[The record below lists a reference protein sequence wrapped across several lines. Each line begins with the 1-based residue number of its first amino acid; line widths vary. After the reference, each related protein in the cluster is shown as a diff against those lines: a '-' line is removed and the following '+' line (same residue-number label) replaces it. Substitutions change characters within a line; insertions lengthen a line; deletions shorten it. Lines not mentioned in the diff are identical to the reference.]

1 VQFLAIFGEPAS
13 LSEGRTIAILCAAI
27 ACRTI
32 CEPTSSIGHLARVH
46 CWKTSGLSISMKDL
60 AKRAILASGA
70 MRLISPGASAAIL
83 MYHSVMPD
91 PAAQGDS
98 LGGIVHSEEQFR
110 AQMDLL
116 RRDYHPIS
124 LDDVVKKLKTGE
136 PSPKHSV
143 VVTFDDGY
151 ADNFEVA
158 MPILNQLGIPAT
170 FYVTVDCVEQR
181 RLPWPSRLRY
191 AFRRTEFSVWIDR
204 RGNSWPLQNFDSRER
219 AYLASCDECCQLSG
233 QPQEEYVRRVEKQFG
248 TAVSADSGSLMMN
261 YEQIRSLH
269 RNGHIVGSHTM
280 THPNMAYIGEHDA
293 KTELAESK
301 QRLEQALQ
309 APVGHFSYPC
319 PAMTPHWSEQTVA
332 QSRLVGYDS
341 AVTTNGGVT
350 RCGDNPLAL
359 KRIRPTKS
367 AEGLRWNLE
376 CAFAGR
382 AT

>member
-1 VQFLAIFGEPAS
+1 
-13 LSEGRTIAILCAAI
+13 
-27 ACRTI
+27 
-32 CEPTSSIGHLARVH
+32 
-46 CWKTSGLSISMKDL
+46 MKDL
-60 AKRAILASGA
+60 AKRAILATGA

-83 MYHSVMPD
+83 MYHSVMAD
-91 PAAQGDS
+91 PGAHADS
-98 LGGIVHSEEQFR
+98 LGGIIHSEADFR
-110 AQMDLL
+110 AQMELL
-116 RRDYHPIS
+116 RREYQPIS
-124 LDDVVKKLKTGE
+124 LDDVVEKLKTGE
-136 PSPKHSV
+136 PSPKRSV
-143 VVTFDDGY
+143 VITFDDGY
-151 ADNFEVA
+151 TDNSEVA

-170 FYVTVDCVEQR
+170 FYVTVDCIEQR

-191 AFRRTEFSVWIDR
+191 AFRQTKRPMWSDG
-204 RGNSWPLQNFDSRER
+204 RGNSWPLQDFDSRER

-233 QPQEEYVRRVEKQFG
+233 QPQEEYVQAIEKQFE
-248 TAVSADSGSLMMN
+248 TAVPGDSSSLMMN
-261 YEQIRSLH
+261 YEQIGSLLKH
-269 RNGHIVGSHTM
+269 GHIVGSHTM
-280 THPNMAYIGEHDA
+280 THPNMAYVGEHDA

-301 QRLEQALQ
+301 LRLEQGLQ
-309 APVGHFSYPC
+309 TPIRHFSYPC

-332 QSRLVGYDS
+332 QSRSVGYAS